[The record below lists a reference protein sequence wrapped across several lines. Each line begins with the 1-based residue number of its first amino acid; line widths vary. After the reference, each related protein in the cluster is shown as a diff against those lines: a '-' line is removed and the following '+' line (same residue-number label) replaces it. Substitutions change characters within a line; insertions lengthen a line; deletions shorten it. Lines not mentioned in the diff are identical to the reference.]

1 MNVLVARS
9 EALCRTNREMLART
23 RVLIGRSIRRLN
35 PAFGISGS
43 SEETSDPMSV
53 NGDMVASLV
62 RDKLARHELFVLPSS
77 KCWGGPM
84 TGQICVV
91 CKRLIGDPV
100 ELEIEGPDG
109 PVFAHVA
116 CYDIWHTES
125 TAFSK

>member
-1 MNVLVARS
+1 
-9 EALCRTNREMLART
+9 MLART

-43 SEETSDPMSV
+43 SDETSDSVSV

-62 RDKLARHELFVLPSS
+62 RNKLARHELFVLPSS
-77 KCWGGPM
+77 KCGGGPM
-84 TGQICVV
+84 TGKICVA

-100 ELEIEGPDG
+100 ELEIQGPDG
-109 PVFAHVA
+109 LVFAHVA

-125 TAFSK
+125 KAFSK